1 MAALNPPHFTRVFIR
16 YFCLY
21 HLLLSLH
28 LPPRASSLSFNSNFS
43 LPRSYNPQ
51 DFILQGDAYF
61 DSQMIELTK
70 NDQSQKIHDSVGR
83 VVYAQPVPLW
93 DVATGKLATFNTTF
107 SFQIKPEDGAVTG
120 DGMAFFLGHY
130 PPTSIPN
137 PIENGRNLGLFT
149 NNSNTN
155 ATGND
160 RILAV
165 ELDTFLNTG
174 IDTSNSHIG
183 IDVNS
188 IISRVY
194 TNVMV
199 PGKNLTSGLPMTCQV
214 SYDNNTQILT
224 ATLKI
229 GDVAYHVDTSADLRQ
244 LLPSVVAIGF
254 SAATGAAVELH
265 RILSWS
271 FESSLDMSPP
281 PEPQPPAATKPKPK
295 SHSKLPWPSIVAI
308 IISCGCVVLLVSG
321 LVVVFC
327 CCRHTRN
334 NDLDEAPPRAGVPM
348 QMQMQTQDVV
358 LLLVDPVN
366 NLASIARS
374 FQYDELVEATNNF
387 AEDTMLGRGGSASVY
402 RGRLTNP
409 DKLVAIKRF
418 NGQASDA
425 EKGLFQAEI
434 KAISGLRHRNL
445 VELVGWC
452 NDVGNNHLLLV
463 YELVSQGSL
472 DEHLHGDKSWLSWP
486 KRYRIIL
493 DTGCALEYIHKQCND
508 CVLHGDI
515 KPCNI
520 LLDERYQAKIT
531 DFGLARLID
540 HETQQKTTQCPA
552 GTPGYIDPEFLET
565 GKRSRESDVY
575 SFGIVL
581 LEIVSGRRPAGSRL
595 LTEVRNRHSRNAIVE
610 AINPRLLAEST
621 SRDHDERK
629 MERVLLIGLWC
640 THPDPTKRPLIAEAM
655 KTLESDDENL
665 EIPALPHHVAE
676 PLGHSASSSENSSVH
691 ASTAH
696 DQDFLAR

>member
-1 MAALNPPHFTRVFIR
+1 MAALNPPHFTRRVFIR

-70 NDQSQKIHDSVGR
+70 NEQSQENHDSVGR

-120 DGMAFFLGHY
+120 DGMAFFMGHY
-130 PPTSIPN
+130 PATSIPN

-149 NNSNTN
+149 NNSNMN

-160 RILAV
+160 RIMAV
-165 ELDTFLNTG
+165 ELDTYLNQG

-214 SYDNNTQILT
+214 SYDNNTQVLT

-271 FESSLDMSPP
+271 FDSSLDVSPP
-281 PEPQPPAATKPKPK
+281 PEPQPPAATKPK

-308 IISCGCVVLLVSG
+308 IISCGCVVLLASG

-348 QMQMQTQDVV
+348 QMQMQMQDVV
-358 LLLVDPVN
+358 LLLVDP
-366 NLASIARS
+366 
-374 FQYDELVEATNNF
+374 
-387 AEDTMLGRGGSASVY
+387 
-402 RGRLTNP
+402 
-409 DKLVAIKRF
+409 
-418 NGQASDA
+418 
-425 EKGLFQAEI
+425 
-434 KAISGLRHRNL
+434 
-445 VELVGWC
+445 
-452 NDVGNNHLLLV
+452 
-463 YELVSQGSL
+463 GSL

-540 HETQQKTTQCPA
+540 HETKQKTTQYLA

-595 LTEVRNRHSRNAIVE
+595 LTEVRNRHRRNAVVE
-610 AINPRLLAEST
+610 AINPRLLDEST

-655 KTLESDDENL
+655 KSLESDDENL
-665 EIPALPHHVAE
+665 EIPTLPHLVAE
-676 PLGHSASSSENSSVH
+676 PLGHSASSSDTSSVH
-691 ASTAH
+691 ASTPH

>member
-1 MAALNPPHFTRVFIR
+1 MAALNPPHFTRRVFIR

-70 NDQSQKIHDSVGR
+70 NEQSQENHDSVGR

-107 SFQIKPEDGAVTG
+107 SFQIKPEGSAVTG
-120 DGMAFFLGHY
+120 DGMAFFMGHY
-130 PPTSIPN
+130 PATSIPN

-165 ELDTFLNTG
+165 ELDTFLNNG
-174 IDTSNSHIG
+174 IDTSSSHIG

-194 TNVMV
+194 TNVTV
-199 PGKNLTSGLPMTCQV
+199 PGKNLTSGLPVTCEV
-214 SYDNNTQILT
+214 SYDNNTQVLT
-224 ATLKI
+224 ATLKV

-254 SAATGAAVELH
+254 SGATGAAVELH
-265 RILSWS
+265 RVLSWS
-271 FESSLDMSPP
+271 FDSTLDVS
-281 PEPQPPAATKPKPK
+281 PEPQPPPAAAK
-295 SHSKLPWPSIVAI
+295 SHSMLPWPSILGI
-308 IISCGCVVLLVSG
+308 TGGCAALLLLSMLAVVLYRR
-321 LVVVFC
+321 
-327 CCRHTRN
+327 RHRKSTRN
-334 NDLDEAPPRAGVPM
+334 NLDEAPPTPTAAVPM
-348 QMQMQTQDVV
+348 QMQDVV
-358 LLLVDPVN
+358 LVDPVN

-387 AEDTMLGRGGSASVY
+387 AEDTMLGRGGFASVY
-402 RGRLTNP
+402 RGQLTNP
-409 DKLVAIKRF
+409 DKLVAIKKF
-418 NGQASDA
+418 NGLRG
-425 EKGLFQAEI
+425 KGTFQAEI
-434 KAISGLRHRNL
+434 QAISGLRHRNL

-472 DEHLHGDKSWLSWP
+472 EEHLHENKSWLSWP
-486 KRYRIIL
+486 KRYRIIR
-493 DTGCALEYIHKQCND
+493 DIGCALEYIHKQCND

-540 HETQQKTTQCPA
+540 HETKQKTTLYLA

-595 LTEVRNRHSRNAIVE
+595 LTEVRNRHRRNAVVE
-610 AINPRLLAEST
+610 AIDPRLLDEST

-629 MERVLLIGLWC
+629 MERVLLIGIWC

-655 KTLESDDENL
+655 KSLESNDENL

-676 PLGHSASSSENSSVH
+676 PLGHSASSSKTSSVH

>member
-1 MAALNPPHFTRVFIR
+1 MAAVSPPRLPRVFIR

-21 HLLLSLH
+21 QLLLSLH

-43 LPRSYNPQ
+43 LPRGYNAQ

-83 VVYAQPVPLW
+83 VVYAQPVSLW

-188 IISRVY
+188 IISRGY

-254 SAATGAAVELH
+254 SAATGAAIELH
-265 RILSWS
+265 RIMSWS
-271 FESSLDMSPP
+271 FDSSLDVSPP

-334 NDLDEAPPRAGVPM
+334 NDLDEAPPRAAGVPM
-348 QMQMQTQDVV
+348 QMQMQNVV
-358 LLLVDPVN
+358 LVDPVN
-366 NLASIARS
+366 HLASIARS
-374 FQYDELVEATNNF
+374 F
-387 AEDTMLGRGGSASVY
+387 
-402 RGRLTNP
+402 
-409 DKLVAIKRF
+409 
-418 NGQASDA
+418 
-425 EKGLFQAEI
+425 
-434 KAISGLRHRNL
+434 
-445 VELVGWC
+445 
-452 NDVGNNHLLLV
+452 
-463 YELVSQGSL
+463 
-472 DEHLHGDKSWLSWP
+472 
-486 KRYRIIL
+486 RYRIIL

-540 HETQQKTTQCPA
+540 HETQQKTTQYPA

-595 LTEVRNRHSRNAIVE
+595 LTEVRNRHRRHAINE
-610 AINPRLLAEST
+610 AIYPRLLDEST

-640 THPDPTKRPLIAEAM
+640 THPDPTKRPLIIEAM

-676 PLGHSASSSENSSVH
+676 PLGHSASSSETSSVH